1 MRATRQLS
9 ITLPQE
15 MAVAVRQRVESGDY
29 ASDSEVVRE
38 GLRALAERE
47 RAVEH
52 WLRTDVVSAYEKLRA
67 DPSRARTIAQV
78 REKLRQTRE
87 AIEQE

>member
-78 REKLRQTRE
+78 REKLRHTRE

>member
-1 MRATRQLS
+1 MESDMRATKQLS
-9 ITLPQE
+9 VTLPHE
-15 MAVAVRQRVESGDY
+15 MAEEVRARVSSGAY

-52 WLRTDVVSAYEKLRA
+52 WLRTDVAAAYDALRA
-67 DPSRARTIAQV
+67 DPSRARTPAQV
-78 REKLRQTRE
+78 REKLRRTR
-87 AIEQE
+87 

>member
-9 ITLPQE
+9 ITLPQD
-15 MAVAVRQRVESGDY
+15 MAAAVRQRVESGDY

-47 RAVEH
+47 RAIEN
-52 WLRTDVVSAYEKLRA
+52 WLRTDVVSAYRELHA
-67 DPSRARTIAQV
+67 DPTRARTVAQV
-78 REKLRQTRE
+78 REKLRQTGE
-87 AIEQE
+87 AIERE